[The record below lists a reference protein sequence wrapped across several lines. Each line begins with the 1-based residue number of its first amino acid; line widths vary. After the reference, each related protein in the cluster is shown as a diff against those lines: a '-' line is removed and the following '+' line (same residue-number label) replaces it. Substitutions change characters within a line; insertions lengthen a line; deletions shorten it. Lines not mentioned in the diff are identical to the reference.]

1 MIASQSA
8 DGYGIALQPVCDQA
22 LAHIGDKLLYRD
34 SALADKANVD
44 NALLATARAC
54 ASVMFDIGLNE
65 LVGNRFLL
73 CTIPDE
79 WLLNPESI
87 LYPPEQTV
95 LELNSSAWQDA
106 KTAAAVTRLQAAG
119 YRIAVDAAVVASAPQ
134 QLELSPD
141 IIKTDFRRHRTPIRT
156 AAAGASRPLQ
166 MATFIETPDQLDQAR
181 QAGFDWL
188 QGFVFSL
195 PVVIPRT
202 THRRSGNRA
211 VELQLLAELSNE
223 ECSLTELEPLLAQH
237 PSLAIVVLRQANS
250 AALGPRG
257 RTIDTLTEAIMRIGS
272 ERLRSLISTFMLTS
286 NEPIRRLQARQ
297 LLVRAGMAANLAERI
312 ASISSPIAFS
322 VGLFSRLDVFE
333 GQPMEQLVRDLPF
346 SGPVRRALTH
356 REGELG
362 KLITILDDF
371 EAGRFHQAGGD
382 TTAMLNEDYLR
393 ASAWADRWLRNE
405 DDEEAQVRPAS

>member
-1 MIASQSA
+1 MATQPA
-8 DGYGIALQPVCDQA
+8 DGYGIALQPVCNQA
-22 LAHIGDKLLYRD
+22 LEHIGDKLLYRE
-34 SALADKANVD
+34 SASAREANVD
-44 NALLATARAC
+44 DALLATARAC
-54 ASVMFDIGLNE
+54 ASVMFDIGLQE

-79 WLLNPESI
+79 WLLQPESI

-95 LELNSSAWQDA
+95 LEPNLSAWQRA
-106 KTAAAVTRLQAAG
+106 ETPAALARLQEAG
-119 YRIAVDAAVVASAPQ
+119 YRIAVDAAVLATTAQ
-134 QLELSPD
+134 QLERSPD
-141 IIKTDFRRHRTPIRT
+141 IIKTDFRQRQTPIRT
-156 AAAGASRPLQ
+156 EPAGIGGSLQ
-166 MATFIETPDQLDQAR
+166 MATFIETPEQLDEAR
-181 QAGFDWL
+181 RAGFDWL

-257 RTIDTLTEAIMRIGS
+257 RTIDTLTEAMLRVGSGRMRM
-272 ERLRSLISTFMLTS
+272 LISTFMLTS

-297 LLVRAGMAANLAERI
+297 LLVRAGMAANLAERV

-346 SGPVRRALTH
+346 SGAVRRALTH

-362 KLITILDDF
+362 KLIDILDGF
-371 EAGRFHQAGGD
+371 EAGRFNALGAN

-393 ASAWADRWLRNE
+393 ASAWADRWLRDD
-405 DDEEAQVRPAS
+405 DDEEAEGRSTS